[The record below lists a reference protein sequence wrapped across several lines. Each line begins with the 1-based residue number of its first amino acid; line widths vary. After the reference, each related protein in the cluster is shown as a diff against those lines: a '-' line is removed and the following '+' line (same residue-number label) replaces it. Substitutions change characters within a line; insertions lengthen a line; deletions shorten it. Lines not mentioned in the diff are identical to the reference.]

1 MAVKLISNYAK
12 RLGLPGYSSHQFS
25 VSVETEL
32 TDLDQAEGEI
42 ARLYGLLQ
50 DAVDREIQET
60 GFIPGQD
67 YGEVSTTQPASSH
80 NGNRTNGANGQSSQ
94 VWSCSDKQRD
104 LILKLVDENG
114 LDRDHVEQLANDR
127 FGVGVKTLNRLQ
139 ASGLIAEL
147 LETTSKG
154 GGNGNG
160 NGGRKTN
167 GNGNAGFHS
176 RSTVAAGK
184 GGGGR

>member
-32 TDLDQAEGEI
+32 TDLDQAQGEI

-60 GFIPGQD
+60 GFIPGHD
-67 YGEVSTTQPASSH
+67 YGEVPMPQRDSSQ
-80 NGNRTNGANGQSSQ
+80 NGHRSNGANGQSIQ
-94 VWSCSDKQRD
+94 AWSCSEKQRD
-104 LILKLVDENG
+104 LILKLVNENG
-114 LDRDHVEQLANDR
+114 LDRDHVEQLSMDR
-127 FGVGVKTLNRLQ
+127 FGVGVKMLNRLQ

-147 LETTSKG
+147 IESTNHGAHSSSGNG
-154 GGNGNG
+154 GTNGNG
-160 NGGRKTN
+160 NGRGLRN
-167 GNGNAGFHS
+167 HS
-176 RSTVAAGK
+176 VSAGK
-184 GGGGR
+184 GGGR